1 MYTSKVSE
9 EDQKAFW
16 SNADCTWEQLETKF
30 KADQAAGMDDM
41 RLYCLSKAV
50 LHVYTMQTAK
60 QHPNLKVSVVTPG
73 LVETNMTAKF
83 DMPGKITPEQG
94 TISTRHCLF
103 NELQGNGWFYG
114 SDGIRS
120 PLLKGRNPG
129 EPAYDGN

>member
-50 LHVYTMQTAK
+50 LHVYTM
-60 QHPNLKVSVVTPG
+60 
-73 LVETNMTAKF
+73 
-83 DMPGKITPEQG
+83 
-94 TISTRHCLF
+94 
-103 NELQGNGWFYG
+103 
-114 SDGIRS
+114 
-120 PLLKGRNPG
+120 
-129 EPAYDGN
+129 